1 MPWGVTPLLWPSQ
14 FTHQLEVT
22 SANGQVPETLRRVG
36 SHTGTNGCE
45 EKGPWRSIAHGWDKT
60 QLMLTVLL
68 AKCQMLCYLRVKI
81 RTWSKP
87 PLPSRVECCSTLIS
101 PDFSFSNLTLFS
113 FCVRKAP
120 PCLYSHLKWNE
131 AWGNWAAVIGLSRMI
146 RVRGAEVIF
155 YLTLSIGLRVLVQ
168 QASINSQATKFW
180 KVGDKLLVGHW
191 WWKQS
196 LASWLQLTRLQKS
209 RPLPAMVLW
218 WLPFFFRDKSSW

>member
-14 FTHQLEVT
+14 FTHQLEGT

-60 QLMLTVLL
+60 QLMLSVLL

-81 RTWSKP
+81 RTGSKP
-87 PLPSRVECCSTLIS
+87 PLPSRVECCSTLVS

-113 FCVRKAP
+113 LCVRKAP

-131 AWGNWAAVIGLSRMI
+131 AWGNWVAVIGLSRMI
-146 RVRGAEVIF
+146 RVRGAESYFLLDFVHRAPCSC
-155 YLTLSIGLRVLVQ
+155 TTSI
-168 QASINSQATKFW
+168 
-180 KVGDKLLVGHW
+180 H
-191 WWKQS
+191 
-196 LASWLQLTRLQKS
+196 QLTGNQVLKS
-209 RPLPAMVLW
+209 W
-218 WLPFFFRDKSSW
+218 W